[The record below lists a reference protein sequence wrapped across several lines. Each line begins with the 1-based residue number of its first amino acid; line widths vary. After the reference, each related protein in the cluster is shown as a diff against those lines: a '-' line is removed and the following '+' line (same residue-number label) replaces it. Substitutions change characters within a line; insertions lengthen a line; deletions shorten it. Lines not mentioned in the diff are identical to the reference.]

1 MIAKKLLNNIQKR
14 GIYQVNQNNYVG
26 QSPVEIANDTIF
38 LEASFVNK
46 VNSIDNLQQ
55 DIRQNTNSITTN
67 TSSINTIN
75 NSINGISTQL
85 TTLNNSITTTNNNVS
100 TNTQN
105 ITNNTNNITANTQN
119 ITTNTQNIAANTS
132 SIEANTQEIEA
143 VKTKA
148 ETNENNI
155 STINTTLQNKLDTAT
170 YNQEK
175 ANFAKLN
182 QANTFTQATTF
193 NNGIV
198 INSQAQDFT
207 WETTR
212 TWANNVDNT
221 VAKTKDFKYVRQF
234 QYTSG
239 IVQPTTNWNTTSW
252 NWTLSGLN
260 TNGLHEILVIF
271 SIGDVAYSLN
281 AKVVW
286 KNGLV
291 TSRSPIMTTTDLNG
305 NTYDFIFVIKNNNK
319 LYVKHKK
326 SGGSNNIQWVRG
338 WIVRGPNLPWKM
350 NEQW

>member
-26 QSPVEIANDTIF
+26 QSPVEIANDTIY
-38 LEASFVNK
+38 LEANFVNK

-55 DIRQNTNSITTN
+55 NITNN

-85 TTLNNSITTTNNNVS
+85 TTLNNSLTTTNNNVS

-105 ITNNTNNITANTQN
+105 ITNNTNNIAVNTQN
-119 ITTNTQNIAANTS
+119 ITTNTNDIAT
-132 SIEANTQEIEA
+132 NTQEIAA

-155 STINTTLQNKLDTAT
+155 STINTTLTTKLDTAT

-182 QANTFTQATTF
+182 QANTFTQTTNF

-198 INSQAQDFT
+198 VNSAGNDFT

-212 TWANNVDNT
+212 TWANNFDNSI
-221 VAKTKDFKYVRQF
+221 ARTKDFKYVRQF

-239 IVQPTTNWNTTSW
+239 VVQPTTNWNTTSW
-252 NWTLSGLN
+252 NWTISGLN

-286 KNGLV
+286 KNGLI
-291 TSRSPIMTTTDLNG
+291 TSRSPIMTITDFNN

-319 LYVKHKK
+319 FHIKHKK
-326 SGGSNNIQWVRG
+326 
-338 WIVRGPNLPWKM
+338 
-350 NEQW
+350 